1 MAGETDMYRFTLPF
15 TDVSLVLT
23 PPLESLP
30 AWLQLILAAIGFA
43 TTAGLLLWLYS
54 YEVRL
59 VRPATAIGLLGLRAL
74 VLALLWL
81 VVLQP
86 VVSRPSSEKLTGRVL
101 VALDRSDSMSIADPQ
116 RDNVDKVK
124 LARGLGLASDICKD
138 EQLDTWLKQYADR
151 GAPIF
156 SANPSGETERALHN
170 QVVGRI
176 DSLTRLQLAQKILV
190 GDKTRLIPELSR
202 RHGLEIVGFSQEIG
216 DLTPEEV
223 TALTSST
230 GADAKSAFT
239 DLRLPLLRALERS
252 GPDRG
257 KVLGIVLLTDGQH
270 NWGPLPSAKASEL
283 GKLGVPIFP
292 IVIGARQPPADIA
305 VINVQAPTTVF
316 KNSEV
321 PVEARI
327 QVNGITPR
335 ELLVTLEQQGKSPLE
350 ERIQHDGKTSS
361 YTVRFQPK
369 MDEIGTKKLVVKVR
383 HEREELRDD
392 NNSRA
397 LVVNVADD
405 KAKVL
410 LIDGEARWEFHY
422 LSTALARDR
431 SMEIKTVVFSQPR
444 LGGSPEEELQKTGYP
459 ATQLPPEPDALN
471 SFDCI
476 ILGDVLPEQLPMADR
491 VRLEKYVS
499 ERGGTLVFLAG
510 KRAMP
515 LAFGNTPADREI
527 DPLLR
532 LLPIEEP
539 REFTPVAGFPI
550 ALTGEGRLTAFLQM
564 ESGADASERRW
575 AELPPHYWGLI
586 GKAKPGAVPL
596 ASVRAGKINPDPK
609 VQAEQERSNALILRQ
624 HYGFGR
630 VLFVGLDS
638 TWRWRFKTG
647 DIYHHKFWGQVIRWA
662 ATDKPLITGN
672 EYVRFGTREPIYR
685 AGQEIEFIVRLS
697 DAARTLGPNALTG
710 ARLFRV
716 VEGKPDE
723 NAGLVPLTRREHR
736 PKELEAKF
744 RDLAP
749 GNYVVELAIPD
760 LADQLQPPLGPD
772 GKPTKLRTAFT
783 VSQPDSAEMVELGTN
798 RSLLEDLAQRS
809 DGQVFEPE
817 DAGELVE
824 RLKKAISMRQFR
836 HETRLWRSAWTL
848 VLFLLLLTVEWVGRK
863 LAGLP

>member
-1 MAGETDMYRFTLPF
+1 MFRFTLPF

-30 AWLQLILAAIGFA
+30 GWLQVVFA
-43 TTAGLLLWLYS
+43 VVGCSISGGLLLWLYS

-59 VRPATAIGLLGLRAL
+59 VRSSTAIGLLTLRAL
-74 VLALLWL
+74 VLALLWF

-101 VALDRSDSMSIADPQ
+101 IALDRSDSMSVADPQ
-116 RDNVDKVK
+116 RDNVDKIK
-124 LARGLGLASDICKD
+124 LARGLGLAADFCKD
-138 EQLDTWLKQYADR
+138 DQLDAWLKQYSER
-151 GAPIF
+151 GSPIF
-156 SANPSGETERALHN
+156 AANAAGEAERALHN
-170 QVVGRI
+170 QVVGRV
-176 DSLTRLQLAQKILV
+176 DPLTRLQIAQKVMVGNKTQLVSELAQ
-190 GDKTRLIPELSR
+190 
-202 RHGLEIVGFSQEIG
+202 RHGMEIVGFSQEIG
-216 DLTPEEV
+216 DLTVEEV
-223 TALTSST
+223 TALTT
-230 GADAKSAFT
+230 GGTDASLAFT

-292 IVIGARQPPADIA
+292 IVIGAKKPPSDIA
-305 VINVQAPTTVF
+305 VTGIQAPTTVF

-327 QVNGITPR
+327 QVNGLSER
-335 ELLVTLEQQGKSPLE
+335 ELVVTLEQPGKPALE
-350 ERIQHDGKTSS
+350 ERIQHDGKTTS

-369 MDEIGTKKLVVKVR
+369 MDEIGTKTMVVRVR
-383 HEREELRDD
+383 PERDELRTD
-392 NNSRA
+392 NNNRP

-405 KAKVL
+405 KARVL

-422 LSTALARDR
+422 LSSALSRDR
-431 SMEIKTVVFSQPR
+431 SMEMKTVVFAQPR
-444 LGGSPEEELQKTGYP
+444 LGGVPEEDLQKTGYP

-471 SFDCI
+471 GNDCI

-515 LAFGNTPADREI
+515 LAFGNTQTEREL
-527 DPLLR
+527 DPLWR
-532 LLPIEEP
+532 LLPIQEP
-539 REFTPVAGFPI
+539 REAKPMNGFPI
-550 ALTGEGRLTAFLQM
+550 TLTAEGRLSSFLLM
-564 ESGADASERRW
+564 ESSQETSERRW
-575 AELPPHYWGLI
+575 AELPPHYWGLV

-596 ASVRAGKINPDPK
+596 AFVRTGAVSPDPK
-609 VQAEQERSNALILRQ
+609 VQIEQERNNALIVRQ
-624 HYGFGR
+624 YYGFGR

-647 DIYHHKFWGQVIRWA
+647 DTYHHKFWGQVIRWA

-685 AGQEIEFIVRLS
+685 AGQEIELIIRLS
-697 DAARTLGPNALTG
+697 DAARALGPDALAG
-710 ARLFRV
+710 ARLFRLV
-716 VEGKPDE
+716 DGKPEE

-736 PKELEAKF
+736 PKELEARL

-749 GNYVVELAIPD
+749 GNYQVELAIPD
-760 LADQLQPPLGPD
+760 IADQLQPPLGPN
-772 GKPTKLRTAFT
+772 GKPAKMRAAFT
-783 VSQPDSAEMVELGTN
+783 VAPPDSAEMVELGTN
-798 RSLLEDLAQRS
+798 RPLLEDLAQRS
-809 DGQVFEPE
+809 GGQVFEPE

-824 RLKKAISMRQFR
+824 RLKKAISTRQFR
-836 HETRLWRSAWTL
+836 SETRLWRSWWTL
-848 VLFLLLLTVEWVGRK
+848 LVFLLLLTVEWVARK
-863 LAGLP
+863 FVGLP